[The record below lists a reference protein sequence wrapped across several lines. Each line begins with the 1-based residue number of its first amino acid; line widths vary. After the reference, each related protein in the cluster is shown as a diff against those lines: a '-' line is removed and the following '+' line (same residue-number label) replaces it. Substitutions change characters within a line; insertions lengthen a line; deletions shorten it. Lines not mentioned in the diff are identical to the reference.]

1 MEVRG
6 GPRPWETFLN
16 KEFKRMASGRQTSDK
31 RVMLPRPEA
40 PTHPGARMPGSCV
53 CPFTR

>member
-6 GPRPWETFLN
+6 GPGPWETFLN
-16 KEFKRMASGRQTSDK
+16 KEFKGTASGRQTSDK
-31 RVMLPRPEA
+31 RMMPPRPEA
-40 PTHPGARMPGSCV
+40 PTYPGACMSGGCV